1 MSLILSEVSTEV
13 LCSTSVLVD
22 GSAPL
27 VAWTSDVVAFAT
39 IFWVRGTVDSDD
51 EAFIVEVMLRSGVL
65 LT

>member
-1 MSLILSEVSTEV
+1 MLLVLSEVSTEV

-27 VAWTSDVVAFAT
+27 VVWTSDVVAFAT
-39 IFWVRGTVDSDD
+39 IFWVRGTVDSGD